1 MARAGRRRHRPD
13 GIGRDD
19 ALTGLDQVTTSRAHR
34 RFGHRNGGSRSDLA
48 LGYFFNKIVE
58 LIVRLAFHL
67 RPGRWFGK
75 GGQHRRGKIGTETPD
90 R

>member
-1 MARAGRRRHRPD
+1 M
-13 GIGRDD
+13 
-19 ALTGLDQVTTSRAHR
+19 LDVI
-34 RFGHRNGGSRSDLA
+34 FDA

-58 LIVRLAFHL
+58 LIVRLTFHL